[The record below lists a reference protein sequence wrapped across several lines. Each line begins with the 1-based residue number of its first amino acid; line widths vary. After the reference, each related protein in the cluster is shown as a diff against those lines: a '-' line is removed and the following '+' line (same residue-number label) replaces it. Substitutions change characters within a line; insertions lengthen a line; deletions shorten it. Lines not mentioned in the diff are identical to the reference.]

1 MLYYMEDMSKIKE
14 FLAKSKLRS
23 ASYLLILMLLSWYC
37 FFGYKYGFA
46 YTIGESMDP
55 THKDGEMMVIQN
67 ASNLGKDWTP
77 SRWEIVIILDKKE
90 KEKLAK
96 RVIGLEGDKIQVK
109 EGLIYL
115 NGQELK
121 DPYGHGKIS
130 IQYVDDDNDL
140 YFWGTNEKAIK
151 NIDEGEI
158 IIPKGHAWLIGDN
171 RSVSW
176 YGVLPIKDIKALVI
190 F

>member
-1 MLYYMEDMSKIKE
+1 MSKIKDY
-14 FLAKSKLRS
+14 LGKSRLRS
-23 ASYLLILMLLSWYC
+23 ASYLLIIMLFSWYC

-55 THKDGEMMVIQN
+55 THKDGEMMVVQN
-67 ASNLGKDWTP
+67 IRNLGKDWAP
-77 SRWEIVIILDKKE
+77 SKWDVVIILDKKE

-96 RVIGLEGDKIQVK
+96 RVVGLEGDKIQIK

-115 NGQELK
+115 NGEELK
-121 DPYGHGKIS
+121 GPYGHGKIS
-130 IQYVDDDNDL
+130 IQYVDDDNNDL
-140 YFWGTNEKAIK
+140 YFWGTNEKAVE
-151 NIDEGEI
+151 NIDEREI
-158 IIPKGHAWLIGDN
+158 IIPKGHVWLIGDN

-176 YGVLPIKDIKALVI
+176 YGILPIKDIKALVI